1 MATTAVILFPGSN
14 CELEALRACK
24 RVGMNTKLV
33 RWNEN
38 EADLSTF
45 DGFILPGGFSYEDR
59 GRSGIIAS
67 KDPIFAKILTEA
79 QKGKPLIGICN
90 GAQMLVELGVI
101 PGVTIRKL
109 DMALAW
115 NERIKDGKIMG
126 TGFYNDWVYITQ
138 SVTPGRTA
146 FNNFP
151 KGTTIKI
158 PIAHGEGRYTT
169 QIPELLDAMIAQEQT
184 VFRYSDADGNCIN
197 EFPVNPNNAIY
208 NLAGVCNLE
217 GNIMALMPHPERTEV
232 GDPIFDSMRRYIE
245 DKKSFTTPSGL
256 SKKETAWNEKPT
268 SKFKETPDY
277 AFEVSLIITD
287 NEERTIE
294 QTYHRIGFSD
304 LKLKKAY
311 YFGVNLE
318 KTPAGIDMEKSLLET
333 IIRSNEIMN
342 TNKEMVRITTKDGR
356 IFTYDNAKGLTPL
369 SPQEIAAGKTN
380 LLVLDPDNYTG
391 KSVAGSLRKR
401 YPDLGVGSV
410 QKGVRWTITS
420 NKPLEE
426 IIGAHLLHNPH
437 SAEIA
442 LF

>member
-38 EADLSTF
+38 EADLSAF

-67 KDPIFAKILTEA
+67 KDPIFGKILAEA
-79 QKGKPLIGICN
+79 AKGKPLIGICN

-101 PGVTIRKL
+101 PGVTVNKL

-115 NERIKDGKIMG
+115 NERIKDGEILG
-126 TGFYNDWVYITQ
+126 TGFYNDWIYLTNDA
-138 SVTPGRTA
+138 TPGRCA
-146 FNNFP
+146 FNNFA
-151 KGTTIKI
+151 KGTTIHV

-169 QIPELLDAMIAQEQT
+169 QIPELLDTMIANQQT
-184 VFRYSDADGNCIN
+184 VFRYSDAQGNFIN
-197 EFPVNPNNAIY
+197 EFPVNPNNAVH

-217 GNIMALMPHPERTEV
+217 GNIMALMPHPERTPV

-245 DKKSFTTPSGL
+245 EKKAFSVKPKTVQTVW
-256 SKKETAWNEKPT
+256 KEKPLM
-268 SKFKETPDY
+268 KFEEVADY
-277 AFEVSLIITD
+277 TFLISLIITD

-294 QTYHRIGFSD
+294 QAFHQVGFED
-304 LKLKKAY
+304 VKVKKSVY
-311 YFGVNLE
+311 VGMNLE
-318 KTPAGIDMEKSLLET
+318 KVPAGIDAEKSVLEK

-342 TNKEMVRITTKDGR
+342 ANKEMVKIITKDER
-356 IFTYDNAKGLTPL
+356 MFMYDNAKGLTPL
-369 SPQEIAAGKTN
+369 SGETTSQGTN

-391 KSVAGSLRKR
+391 KSIAGSLKKR
-401 YPDLGVGSV
+401 YPDLKVTSIQRGINWDISSS
-410 QKGVRWTITS
+410 KTI
-420 NKPLEE
+420 KEVVDL
-426 IIGAHLLHNPH
+426 HLLHNPH
-437 SAEIA
+437 SANI
-442 LF
+442 FSRI

>member
-33 RWNEN
+33 RWNEIDT
-38 EADLSTF
+38 DLSAF

-67 KDPIFAKILTEA
+67 KDPIFGKILAEA
-79 QKGKPLIGICN
+79 AKGKPLIGVCN

-101 PGVTIRKL
+101 PGVTVGKL

-115 NERIKDGKIMG
+115 NERIKDGQILG

-146 FNNFP
+146 FNNFA
-151 KGTTIKI
+151 KGTTIRI

-169 QIPELLDAMIAQEQT
+169 QIPELLDSMIANEQT
-184 VFRYSDADGNCIN
+184 VFRYSDAEGNCTN
-197 EFPVNPNNAIY
+197 EFPINPNNAVH

-232 GDPIFDSMRRYIE
+232 GDPIFESMRRYIE
-245 DKKSFTTPSGL
+245 DKKTFVIKTDL
-256 SKKETAWNEKPT
+256 AKKETTWNEKPLT
-268 SKFKETPDY
+268 KFEEVADY
-277 AFEVSLIITD
+277 TFLISLIITD

-294 QTYHRIGFSD
+294 QAFRQVGFDD
-304 LKLKKAY
+304 LKLKKSAY
-311 YFGVNLE
+311 VGVNL
-318 KTPAGIDMEKSLLET
+318 KNTPAGADTEKSLLET

-342 TNKEMVRITTKDGR
+342 ANKEKVRIMTKDGR
-356 IFTYDNAKGLTPL
+356 MFTYDNAKGLIPFSGETA
-369 SPQEIAAGKTN
+369 SEGTN

-391 KSVAGSLRKR
+391 KSIAGSLKKR
-401 YPDLGVGSV
+401 YPALGVTSV
-410 QKGVRWTITS
+410 RRGMNWNVS
-420 NKPLEE
+420 SSKPLKE
-426 IIGAHLLHNPH
+426 IVDVHLLHNPH
-437 SAEIA
+437 SAEIYSN
-442 LF
+442 